1 MCTYGGFTSSP
12 AETNTA
18 LDSDY
23 TPIKKLNG
31 SDCSTLKTTAILFL
45 YMFTFLLVSRKCK
58 YLQIAQRCNL
68 LLAFENEA
76 GSSRIVWRLQVPE
89 LDS

>member
-1 MCTYGGFTSSP
+1 M
-12 AETNTA
+12 AV
-18 LDSDY
+18 
-23 TPIKKLNG
+23 
-31 SDCSTLKTTAILFL
+31 LFL
-45 YMFTFLLVSRKCK
+45 YMFTFLLVSRKYR